1 MPERRE
7 RAHRVG
13 FEPVKRHP
21 QHRFLRDLR
30 RAASWH
36 RRKLAIVAAIAAVL
50 SAVAAAAPPAPPT
63 SRVVRATTDLTSG
76 AIVRSSDITVSSI
89 AEDALPRGALV
100 DPTAVVGRRLIG
112 PVADGQVLTALDLLG
127 TSWGIGPGHVIAPL
141 RLADS
146 EVAALLQP
154 GALID
159 VIAADP
165 EGGQANVVATR
176 VRVLTVPASPASEGV
191 SAADGALV
199 LVDVDAETATLL
211 AEAAASTRIS
221 VVLR

>member
-1 MPERRE
+1 M
-7 RAHRVG
+7 
-13 FEPVKRHP
+13 KRQGP
-21 QHRFLRDLR
+21 QRRFLRDLR

-63 SRVVRATTDLTSG
+63 LRVVRATTDLTSG
-76 AIVRSSDITVSSI
+76 AIVRSSDITVSSV

-100 DPTAVVGRRLIG
+100 DPTAVVGRRLFG
-112 PVADGQVLTALDLLG
+112 PVAEGQVITALDLSG

-141 RLADS
+141 RLADP
-146 EVAALLQP
+146 ELAALLQP

-165 EGGQANVVATR
+165 EGGEANVVAAG
-176 VRVLTVPASPASEGV
+176 VKVLTVPAPPAGAGASTAE
-191 SAADGALV
+191 GALV
-199 LVDVDAETATLL
+199 LVDVDAGTATLL
-211 AEAAASTRIS
+211 AEAAAATRIS

>member
-127 TSWGIGPGHVIAPL
+127 TSWGIGPGPVIAPL

>member
-1 MPERRE
+1 
-7 RAHRVG
+7 
-13 FEPVKRHP
+13 VKRHP
-21 QHRFLRDLR
+21 QHRFLHDLR

-36 RRKLAIVAAIAAVL
+36 RRKLAIVAAMAAVL

-63 SRVVRATTDLTSG
+63 LRVVRATTDLTSG
-76 AIVRSSDITVSSI
+76 AIVRSGDIAVAAVT
-89 AEDALPRGALV
+89 EDALPRGALV
-100 DPTAVVGRRLIG
+100 DPAAVVGRRLIG
-112 PVADGQVLTALDLLG
+112 PVADGQVLTALDLSG

-141 RLADS
+141 RLADP

-165 EGGQANVVATR
+165 EGSQANVVATR
-176 VRVLTVPASPASEGV
+176 VRVLTVPAPPAPQGV

>member
-112 PVADGQVLTALDLLG
+112 PVADGQVLTAIDLLG
-127 TSWGIGPGHVIAPL
+127 TSWVIGPGHVIAPL

>member
-1 MPERRE
+1 
-7 RAHRVG
+7 
-13 FEPVKRHP
+13 
-21 QHRFLRDLR
+21 
-30 RAASWH
+30 
-36 RRKLAIVAAIAAVL
+36 VAAIAAVL

-63 SRVVRATTDLTSG
+63 LSVVRATTDLTSG

-89 AEDALPRGALV
+89 AQDALPRGALV

-112 PVADGQVLTALDLLG
+112 PVADGQVLTALDLPG
-127 TSWGIGPGHVIAPL
+127 TSWGIRPGNVIAPL
-141 RLADS
+141 RLADP

-159 VIAADP
+159 VITADP

-176 VRVLTVPASPASEGV
+176 VSVLTVPVPPAGEGV

-199 LVDVDAETATLL
+199 LVDVDPETATLL
-211 AEAAASTRIS
+211 AEAATTKIS
-221 VVLR
+221 VVLH

>member
-1 MPERRE
+1 
-7 RAHRVG
+7 
-13 FEPVKRHP
+13 
-21 QHRFLRDLR
+21 LR

>member
-1 MPERRE
+1 
-7 RAHRVG
+7 
-13 FEPVKRHP
+13 VKQHS

-63 SRVVRATTDLTSG
+63 LRVVRATTDLTSG
-76 AIVRSSDITVSSI
+76 AIIRSSDITVSSI

-112 PVADGQVLTALDLLG
+112 PVADGQVLTALDLPG
-127 TSWGIGPGHVIAPL
+127 TSWGMGPGHVIAPL
-141 RLADS
+141 RLADP
-146 EVAALLQP
+146 EVAALLLP

-176 VRVLTVPASPASEGV
+176 VRVLTVPAPPASEAV

-199 LVDVDAETATLL
+199 LVDVDAQTATLL

>member
-1 MPERRE
+1 MPERRGPP
-7 RAHRVG
+7 HRDAL
-13 FEPVKRHP
+13 EPVKRQGP
-21 QHRFLRDLR
+21 KRRLLRDLR

-50 SAVAAAAPPAPPT
+50 TAVAAAAPQAPPT
-63 SRVVRATTDLTSG
+63 LRVVRATTDLTSG
-76 AIVRSSDITVSSI
+76 AIVRSSDITVSSV

-100 DPTAVVGRRLIG
+100 DPTAVVGRRSIG
-112 PVADGQVLTALDLLG
+112 PVAEGQVLTALDLSG

-141 RLADS
+141 RLADP
-146 EVAALLQP
+146 EVAFLLQP
-154 GALID
+154 GSIIN

-165 EGGQANVVATR
+165 EGQANVVAAG
-176 VRVLTVPASPASEGV
+176 VRVLLVPAPPAGEG
-191 SAADGALV
+191 ARTADGALV

-211 AEAAASTRIS
+211 AQAAATTRIS